1 MSFKEQARH
10 FIVLYNNGDTFFFT
24 VYQSGEIYC
33 QEFNKLY
40 TRITGNELPGAYTVE
55 FTENNFEL
63 KSISGETIY
72 SLEKY
77 HQVTGTTMDEL
88 LKIEKFYID
97 SDVRQEI
104 LDKEKITFGENVTQ
118 IPGLL
123 DEAEIKGRARKRSPN
138 KK

>member
-10 FIVLYNNGDTFFFT
+10 FIVLYNNRDAFFFT

-33 QEFNKLY
+33 KEFNKEY
-40 TRITGNELPGAYTVE
+40 TRITGNQLPAANTVE

-63 KSISGETIY
+63 KSATGETIY

-77 HQVTGTTMDEL
+77 YKVNGIVMDESL
-88 LKIEKFYID
+88 RIEEFYID

-104 LDKEKITFGENVTQ
+104 LDKEKITFGENLTQ

-123 DEAEIKGRARKRSPN
+123 DEVELKGRARKRSPN